1 MLRSHRAEW
10 HGRSLMKK
18 HLRKIPLLLAIVV
31 LSACGGGDSSPGA
44 SDTTSTTEATTTTE
58 PGYAHAG
65 FEFVRMTPSDCER
78 TQSLGTEAAVTLK
91 LPPSPLVATPWTPQC
106 LTDVKED
113 RLTVTIESDNEY
125 QHNFIVEGNEIEVFI
140 DPGKKK
146 TVEIELPDQ
155 GQIGFQCTLHPPMF
169 GAIFR

>member
-1 MLRSHRAEW
+1 MLNSHRVER
-10 HGRSLMKK
+10 HGWSWRQ
-18 HLRKIPLLLAIVV
+18 LRRILFLAIVI
-31 LSACGGGDSSPGA
+31 LPACGGGDSSTGA
-44 SDTTSTTEATTTTE
+44 SDTTSTGATTTTE
-58 PGYAHAG
+58 VGYAHAD
-65 FEFVRMTPSDCER
+65 FEFVRIDPSDCEK
-78 TQSLGTEAAVTLK
+78 TQSLGSDGAVTLK

-106 LTDVKED
+106 LTDVKKD
-113 RLTVTIESDNEY
+113 RLTVTIESNNEY

-155 GQIGFQCTLHPPMF
+155 GQIGFQCTLHPPMH